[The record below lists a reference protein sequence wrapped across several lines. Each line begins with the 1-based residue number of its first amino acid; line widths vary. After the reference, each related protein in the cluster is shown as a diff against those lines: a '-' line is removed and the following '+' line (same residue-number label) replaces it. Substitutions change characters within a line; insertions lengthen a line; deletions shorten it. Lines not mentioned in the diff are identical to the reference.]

1 MGAMNGSLVCS
12 QCGQTLEAFKKDGL
26 LGCAACYPAFAA
38 ELTRIFKR
46 LHGATQHCVV
56 EIPKLETEVTLKA
69 RLRDAVAREDYE
81 EASALRDRIL
91 VIKSTS
97 I

>member
-1 MGAMNGSLVCS
+1 MEGSLVCS
-12 QCGQTLEAFKKDGL
+12 QCGQTLEAFKHDGL

-46 LHGATQHCVV
+46 LHGATQHHMDAP
-56 EIPKLETEVTLKA
+56 PKAAETVATLEAL
-69 RLRDAVAREDYE
+69 LRDAVAREDYE

-97 I
+97 P